1 MDEKLTYSPLFTAGI
16 PDFTIRVS
24 CFTESYLCP
33 LSPKQDLQSLHRLTP
48 PARRLLGYSSG
59 TLGYHDLLGG
69 GEKQVSNSI
78 IFFWRITLSDERLLI
93 ILCNWLKEEHARL
106 SKKIAFLKKDLE
118 LEPSD
123 LYVQKSIKEKESQLA
138 LITKE
143 SIEKYQAFWVPL
155 MPHTRR
161 PCPFCFI
168 HGKTSNLKS
177 VGEENGEESVKCE
190 VCKKQFYFPSGSTS

>member
-1 MDEKLTYSPLFTAGI
+1 MSAFAETGFTVSPQANTASPAAFRLFKRDAW
-16 PDFTIRVS
+16 
-24 CFTESYLCP
+24 
-33 LSPKQDLQSLHRLTP
+33 LSRPF
-48 PARRLLGYSSG
+48 
-59 TLGYHDLLGG
+59 GG